1 MYKFSKRS
9 LNNLEGLHP
18 KLQEFATEL
27 IKVTPYD
34 ISITYG
40 VRTAEEQ
47 NKIYQ
52 QGRTIPG
59 KIVTKCDGYNIKS
72 KHQVKADGLGYA
84 FDIAVIINNKSNW
97 DKKVFKEVAESAREL
112 MKIYSIEWGGDWKN
126 FSDYPHFQYKNS

>member
-34 ISITYG
+34 ISITCG

-59 KIVTKCDGYNIKS
+59 KIVTKCDGYKIKS

-84 FDIAVIINNKSNW
+84 FDIAVIIDNKSNW
-97 DKKVFKEVAESAREL
+97 NKKVFKDVADSA
-112 MKIYSIEWGGDWKN
+112 
-126 FSDYPHFQYKNS
+126 

>member
-1 MYKFSKRS
+1 MYKFSQRS

-34 ISITYG
+34 ITITCG

-47 NKIYQ
+47 NKLYQ
-52 QGRTIPG
+52 QGRTKAG
-59 KIVTKCDGYNIKS
+59 KIVTKCDGYKIKS

-84 FDIAVIINNKSNW
+84 FDIAVIIDNKSNW
-97 DKKVFKEVAESAREL
+97 NKKVFKDVADSAREL
-112 MKIYSIEWGGDWKN
+112 MKKYNIEWGGDWKN
-126 FSDYPHFQYKNS
+126 FSDYPHFQLMLK

>member
-1 MYKFSKRS
+1 MYKFSQRS

-27 IKVTPYD
+27 IKVTPHD
-34 ISITYG
+34 IAITCG

-47 NKIYQ
+47 NKLYQ
-52 QGRTIPG
+52 QGRTKAG

-84 FDIAVIINNKSNW
+84 FDIAVIIDNKSNW
-97 DKKVFKEVAESAREL
+97 NKKVFKEVADSAREL
-112 MKIYSIEWGGDWKN
+112 MKKYNIEWGGDWKN

>member
-1 MYKFSKRS
+1 MYKFSQRS

-34 ISITYG
+34 ISITCG

-97 DKKVFKEVAESAREL
+97 NKKVFHEVA
-112 MKIYSIEWGGDWKN
+112 D
-126 FSDYPHFQYKNS
+126 